1 MISRCETW
9 SSVALSTATLPEITM
24 AKGWASLMSA
34 YDIPE
39 HIAKASDS
47 IPTAIHDTESSAA
60 KGPTAQ

>member
-1 MISRCETW
+1 
-9 SSVALSTATLPEITM
+9 VALSTATLPEITM